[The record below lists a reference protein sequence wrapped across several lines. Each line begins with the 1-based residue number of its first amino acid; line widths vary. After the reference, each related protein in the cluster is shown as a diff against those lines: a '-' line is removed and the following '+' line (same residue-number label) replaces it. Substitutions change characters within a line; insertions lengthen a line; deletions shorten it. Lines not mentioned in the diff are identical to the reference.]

1 MDLVIIKN
9 DTHAHTQ
16 CVIYCDYA
24 TYLRIVGGLRSSLYF
39 VTFKYIDVHVYSK
52 NCHFTLFPFSTL
64 SRSGSRGPNV
74 SIASNSKFSLS
85 RASRAGLGSR
95 GNLNSG
101 HSTRKGLQSESQ
113 VKVDN
118 ALIINDKGE
127 DITPKP
133 LMRHVAESGIK

>member
-1 MDLVIIKN
+1 M
-9 DTHAHTQ
+9 
-16 CVIYCDYA
+16 
-24 TYLRIVGGLRSSLYF
+24 
-39 VTFKYIDVHVYSK
+39 TFKYIDVHVYSK
-52 NCHFTLFPFSTL
+52 NCYFTLFPFSTL
-64 SRSGSRGPNV
+64 SRSGSHGPNV

-118 ALIINDKGE
+118 NALIINDKGE

-133 LMRHVAESGIK
+133 LTRHVAESGIK